1 MAAPATS
8 WAIVDTGAISGVIT
22 NHHTGDPVGGA
33 RVCASPYLSAR
44 NTSACVATD
53 GSGKYEIVGLES
65 NGATGEKYEVSAS
78 HAGLVNAYAYEIVV
92 KAGETTENVDLAL
105 SAFGSIRGVVT
116 AGGVPVEDVDVCAD
130 GPGYGCDETAG
141 NGEYEITDLAP
152 GSSYSVYF
160 EPPYKCAL
168 EACSTPYL
176 FQYWD
181 AAPVYEGARL
191 VTVEEDET
199 TSSINAALQTGGAIS
214 GRVTSAATGKPI
226 AATVVCAYVIGVGEV
241 EACAVTN
248 AAGEYTDIGLLTGTY
263 ELEFDGNVCVESHG
277 ETTCTRQWVEQYY
290 QGLVSVTQPA
300 TTSGVNIAL
309 VERGHEK
316 PVDNA
321 APAVIGTT
329 TLGSTLTCSQGSWG
343 NLPTS
348 FTYQWLRNGAAI
360 AGQTT
365 PTYTVAIADEGTSL
379 SCTVTATDAAG
390 STAATSTA
398 LAIAKP
404 TPGVGGVT
412 GVSVKGSKASVTLK
426 CTGQTACLG
435 KLELVVHVTVRGHGK
450 HKKATVHTVVIGTA
464 ALSIAAGASETVQVH
479 LSSAGQKLLHA
490 AGKKGLK
497 IEFTGSGVTTATKT
511 VK

>member
-1 MAAPATS
+1 MKGKVTSAATTDPIEGAKVCAALEEGGTTCANTNS
-8 WAIVDTGAISGVIT
+8 SGEYELTGLQEGRYVVAIAKNGYAEFSELVTVTNGHTTTVNAVLPLLGAIHGTVTTGGVPLGHVEVCAYGSAGRGCAESGSNGQYTIT
-22 NHHTGDPVGGA
+22 QIPAGSYRVSFSPPYECTVLNCFTNYVFQYWKEKLYSTAELVSVLEGRTTESINASLQLGGHITGKVTDAANGQPIAGA
-33 RVCASPYLSAR
+33 RVCA
-44 NTSACVATD
+44 
-53 GSGKYEIVGLES
+53 G
-65 NGATGEKYEVSAS
+65 
-78 HAGLVNAYAYEIVV
+78 
-92 KAGETTENVDLAL
+92 
-105 SAFGSIRGVVT
+105 
-116 AGGVPVEDVDVCAD
+116 
-130 GPGYGCDETAG
+130 
-141 NGEYEITDLAP
+141 
-152 GSSYSVYF
+152 
-160 EPPYKCAL
+160 
-168 EACSTPYL
+168 
-176 FQYWD
+176 Q
-181 AAPVYEGARL
+181 
-191 VTVEEDET
+191 
-199 TSSINAALQTGGAIS
+199 
-214 GRVTSAATGKPI
+214 AATEEEGPCSV
-226 AATVVCAYVIGVGEV
+226 A
-241 EACAVTN
+241 N
-248 AAGEYTDIGLLTGTY
+248 AAGEYMFSGLASGLY
-263 ELEFDGNVCVESHG
+263 EVTFGGEVCLEVGHEQR
-277 ETTCTRQWVEQYY
+277 CTHPWVGQYY
-290 QGLVSVTQPA
+290 QALVSVTAPN
-300 TTSGVNIAL
+300 TTSGINAAL
-309 VERGHEK
+309 LQREHEK
-316 PVDNA
+316 PANTT
-321 APAVIGTT
+321 APTVTGTP

-360 AGQTT
+360 AGQTAT
-365 PTYTVAIADEGTSL
+365 TYTVAIADEGTSL